1 MFLIIAFLGGMIS
14 LLSPC
19 TLPVIPLLFAGFQGQ
34 RRHLLAL
41 FTGMIVMFTL
51 VAMLVTVA
59 SEWIVNATLV
69 GRWVALLVLAIAALA
84 LIFPQFAQRIAGP
97 AVSAGNALNNRS
109 TQTRGMLSAFLAG
122 LAVGL
127 LWSPCAGPIL
137 GAIFSINIAG
147 HSSITTGALLIAY
160 GGGCALMLALLAAGG
175 RTLMAPLR
183 AKSALMARL
192 RQGAGVVMLATV
204 VFNATGLTTALKGAN
219 GLADNL
225 ENSLLSLA
233 NPSTAQPK
241 LQPVVQ
247 ETPRSDLPSLSGGT
261 GWINGDPVTPESLKG
276 KVVLIDFW
284 TWDCINCQHTLP
296 YVRDWANK
304 YQSQGLVVIGV
315 HTPEYPWEK
324 PLSSV
329 KDAVNKWQLPYRV
342 VADNNYQIWNAFG
355 NQYWPAHYYFD
366 AKGQLRYTSFG
377 EGNYDKQE
385 QVIQQ
390 LLKETRT

>member
-34 RRHLLAL
+34 RRHILALLA
-41 FTGMIVMFTL
+41 GMIVMFTL
-51 VAMLVTVA
+51 VALVATAA
-59 SEWIVNATLV
+59 SSWIAQATIA
-69 GRWVALLVLAIAALA
+69 GRCVALVVLAIAALA
-84 LIFPQFAQRIAGP
+84 LIFPTFAQRIAGP
-97 AVSAGNALNNRS
+97 AVSAGNLLNTRS
-109 TQTRGMLSAFLAG
+109 GQTRGMISAFLAG

-137 GAIFSINIAG
+137 GAIFSLNIAG
-147 HSSITTGALLIAY
+147 HSAIATGALLAAY
-160 GGGCALMLALLAAGG
+160 GSGCALMLGLLVAGG

-183 AKSALMARL
+183 ARSALMERL
-192 RQGAGVVMLATV
+192 RKGAGVVMLATV
-204 VFNATGLTTALKGAN
+204 AFSATGMTSVLKGAN
-219 GLADNL
+219 GVADRL

-233 NPSTAQPK
+233 KPTATPVK
-241 LQPVVQ
+241 LQPVVMTEPSSQ
-247 ETPRSDLPSLSGGT
+247 LPSLSGGT
-261 GWINGDPVTPESLKG
+261 GWINDDPVTSDSLRG

-296 YVRDWANK
+296 YVRDWAKK

-324 PLSSV
+324 PLASV
-329 KDAVNKWQLPYRV
+329 QKAVTKWQLPYRV
-342 VADNNYQIWNAFG
+342 VTDNNYQIWNAFG

-377 EGNYDKQE
+377 EGNYDQQE
-385 QVIQQ
+385 KVIQQ
-390 LLKETRT
+390 LLKEARS

>member
-34 RRHLLAL
+34 RRHILALLA
-41 FTGMIVMFTL
+41 GMIVMFTL
-51 VAMLVTVA
+51 VALVATAA
-59 SEWIVNATLV
+59 SSWIAQATIA
-69 GRWVALLVLAIAALA
+69 GRWVALVVLAIAALA
-84 LIFPQFAQRIAGP
+84 LIFPTFAQRIAGP
-97 AVSAGNALNNRS
+97 AVSAGNLLNTRS
-109 TQTRGMLSAFLAG
+109 GQTRGTLSAFLAG

-137 GAIFSINIAG
+137 GAIFSLNIAG
-147 HSSITTGALLIAY
+147 HSAIATGALLAAY
-160 GGGCALMLALLAAGG
+160 GSGCALMLGLLVAGG

-183 AKSALMARL
+183 AQSALMERL
-192 RQGAGVVMLATV
+192 RKGAGVVMLATV
-204 VFNATGLTTALKGAN
+204 AFNATGMTSVLKGAN
-219 GLADNL
+219 GVADRL

-233 NPSTAQPK
+233 KPTTTPVK
-241 LQPVVQ
+241 LQPVVMTEPSSQ
-247 ETPRSDLPSLSGGT
+247 LPSLSGGT
-261 GWINGDPVTPESLKG
+261 GWINGDPVTSDSLRG

-296 YVRDWANK
+296 YVRDWAKK

-324 PLSSV
+324 PLASV
-329 KDAVNKWQLPYRV
+329 QKAVTKWQLPYRV
-342 VADNNYQIWNAFG
+342 VTDNNYQIWNAFG

-377 EGNYDKQE
+377 EGNYDQQE
-385 QVIQQ
+385 KVIQQ
-390 LLKETRT
+390 LLKEARS

>member
-41 FTGMIVMFTL
+41 FAGMIVMFTL

-69 GRWVALLVLAIAALA
+69 GRWVALLFLAIAALA

-192 RQGAGVVMLATV
+192 RQGAGVVMLAAV
-204 VFNATGLTTALKGAN
+204 VFNATGLSSTLKGAN
-219 GLADNL
+219 GLADSL

-233 NPSTAQPK
+233 KPVTAQPK
-241 LQPVVQ
+241 LRPVVQ

-261 GWINGDPVTPESLKG
+261 GWINGDPVPPESLKG

-390 LLKETRT
+390 LLKEART

>member
-69 GRWVALLVLAIAALA
+69 GHWVALLVLAIAALA

-147 HSSITTGALLIAY
+147 HSSITTGALLMAY

-219 GLADNL
+219 GLADSL
-225 ENSLLSLA
+225 ENSLLNLA
-233 NPSTAQPK
+233 KPSTAQPK

-390 LLKETRT
+390 LLKEART

>member
-1 MFLIIAFLGGMIS
+1 MFLIVAFLGGMIS

-160 GGGCALMLALLAAGG
+160 GGGCALMIALLAAGG

-219 GLADNL
+219 GLADSL

-233 NPSTAQPK
+233 KPSAAQPK

-261 GWINGDPVTPESLKG
+261 GWINGDPATPESLKG

-390 LLKETRT
+390 LLKEART

>member
-41 FTGMIVMFTL
+41 FAGMIVMFTL

-137 GAIFSINIAG
+137 GAIFSMNIAG

-192 RQGAGVVMLATV
+192 RQGAGVVMLAAV
-204 VFNATGLTTALKGAN
+204 VFNATGLSSTLKGAN
-219 GLADNL
+219 GLADSL

-233 NPSTAQPK
+233 KPVTAQPK
-241 LQPVVQ
+241 LRPVVQ

-366 AKGQLRYTSFG
+366 AKDQLRYTSFG

-390 LLKETRT
+390 LLKEART

>member
-41 FTGMIVMFTL
+41 FAGMIVLFTL
-51 VAMLVTVA
+51 VAMLVTAA

-109 TQTRGMLSAFLAG
+109 TQTRGMFSAFLAG

-137 GAIFSINIAG
+137 GAIFSIHIAG

-160 GGGCALMLALLAAGG
+160 GSGCALMLALLAVGG
-175 RTLMAPLR
+175 RTLMASLK

-192 RQGAGVVMLATV
+192 RQGAGVVMLAAV
-204 VFNATGLTTALKGAN
+204 VFNATGLTTTLKGAN
-219 GLADNL
+219 GLADSL

-233 NPSTAQPK
+233 KPATTQPK

-247 ETPRSDLPSLSGGT
+247 EAPRSDLPSLGGGT

-329 KDAVNKWQLPYRV
+329 KEAVNKWQLPYRV

-390 LLKETRT
+390 LLKEART

>member
-1 MFLIIAFLGGMIS
+1 MFLIVAFLGGMIS

-84 LIFPQFAQRIAGP
+84 LIFPQFAQRIARP

-219 GLADNL
+219 GLADSL
-225 ENSLLSLA
+225 ENSLLNLA
-233 NPSTAQPK
+233 KPSTAQPK

-390 LLKETRT
+390 LLKEART

>member
-1 MFLIIAFLGGMIS
+1 MFLVIAFLGGMIS

-34 RRHLLAL
+34 RRHILAL
-41 FTGMIVMFTL
+41 FAGMIVMFTL
-51 VAMLVTVA
+51 VAMAVTVA
-59 SEWIVNATLV
+59 SEWIAEATLI
-69 GRWVALLVLAIAALA
+69 GRWVALAILAIAALS
-84 LIFPQFAQRIAGP
+84 LIFPSFAQRIARP
-97 AVSAGNALNNRS
+97 AVSVGNILNTRS
-109 TQTRGMLSAFLAG
+109 GQTRGIASAFLAG

-147 HSSITTGALLIAY
+147 HSAIATGALLTAY
-160 GGGCALMLALLAAGG
+160 GSGCALMLGLLIVGG
-175 RTLMAPLR
+175 RKLVAPLR
-183 AKSALMARL
+183 AKSALMERL
-192 RQGAGVVMLATV
+192 RQAAGGVMLAAV
-204 VFNATGLTTALKGAN
+204 ALNATGVTSILKGAN
-219 GLADNL
+219 GVADYL
-225 ENSLLSLA
+225 ETSLLNLA
-233 NPSTAQPK
+233 KPATTPVK
-241 LQPVVQ
+241 LQPVVMTESSSQ
-247 ETPRSDLPSLSGGT
+247 LPSLSGGT
-261 GWINGDPVTPESLKG
+261 GWINGDSVTSESLRG

-296 YVRDWANK
+296 HVRDWATK

-329 KDAVNKWQLPYRV
+329 KNAVNKWQLPYRV
-342 VADNNYQIWNAFG
+342 VTDNNYQIWNAFG

-377 EGNYDKQE
+377 EGNYEQQE
-385 QVIQQ
+385 KVIQQ
-390 LLKETRT
+390 LLKEARS

>member
-1 MFLIIAFLGGMIS
+1 MFLIIAFLGGIIS

-34 RRHLLAL
+34 RRHILAL
-41 FTGMIVMFTL
+41 FAGMIVMFTL
-51 VAMLVTVA
+51 VAMAVTVA
-59 SEWIVNATLV
+59 SEWIAEATLI
-69 GRWVALLVLAIAALA
+69 GRWVALVILAIAALS
-84 LIFPQFAQRIAGP
+84 LIFPSFAQRIARP
-97 AVSAGNALNNRS
+97 AVSVGNVLNTRS
-109 TQTRGMLSAFLAG
+109 GQTRGIASAFLAG

-147 HSSITTGALLIAY
+147 HSAIATGALLAAY
-160 GGGCALMLALLAAGG
+160 GSGCALMLGLLIVGG
-175 RTLMAPLR
+175 RKLVAPLR
-183 AKSALMARL
+183 AKSALMERL
-192 RQGAGVVMLATV
+192 RQAAGGVMLAAV
-204 VFNATGLTTALKGAN
+204 ALNATGVTSILKGAN
-219 GLADNL
+219 GVADYL
-225 ENSLLSLA
+225 ETSLLNLA
-233 NPSTAQPK
+233 KPATTPVK
-241 LQPVVQ
+241 LQPVVMTEPSSQ
-247 ETPRSDLPSLSGGT
+247 LPSLSGGT
-261 GWINGDPVTPESLKG
+261 GWINGDSVTSESLRG

-296 YVRDWANK
+296 HVRDWATK

-329 KDAVNKWQLPYRV
+329 KNAVNKWQLPYRV
-342 VADNNYQIWNAFG
+342 VTDNNYQIWNAFG

-377 EGNYDKQE
+377 EGNYEQQE
-385 QVIQQ
+385 KVIQQ
-390 LLKETRT
+390 LLKEARS

>member
-34 RRHLLAL
+34 RRHILAL
-41 FTGMIVMFTL
+41 FAGMIVMFTL
-51 VAMLVTVA
+51 VAMAVTVA
-59 SEWIVNATLV
+59 SEWIAEATII
-69 GRWVALLVLAIAALA
+69 GRWVALVILAIAALS
-84 LIFPQFAQRIAGP
+84 LISPSFARRIAQP
-97 AVSAGNALNNRS
+97 AVSVGNALNTRS
-109 TQTRGMLSAFLAG
+109 GKTRGIASAFLAG

-147 HSSITTGALLIAY
+147 NSAIATGALLAAY
-160 GGGCALMLALLAAGG
+160 GSGCALMLGLLIIGG
-175 RTLMAPLR
+175 RKLLAPLR
-183 AKSALMARL
+183 AKSALMERL
-192 RQGAGVVMLATV
+192 RQAAGGVMLAAV
-204 VFNATGLTTALKGAN
+204 ALNATGVTSILKGAN
-219 GLADNL
+219 GVADYL
-225 ENSLLSLA
+225 ETSLLNLA
-233 NPSTAQPK
+233 KPATTPVK
-241 LQPVVQ
+241 LQPVVMAEPSSQ
-247 ETPRSDLPSLSGGT
+247 LPSLSGGT
-261 GWINGDPVTPESLKG
+261 GWINGDSVTSESLRG

-284 TWDCINCQHTLP
+284 TWDCVNCQHTLP
-296 YVRDWANK
+296 HVRDWATK

-329 KDAVNKWQLPYRV
+329 KNAVNKWQLPYRV
-342 VADNNYQIWNAFG
+342 VTDNNYQIWNAFG

-377 EGNYDKQE
+377 EGNYEQQE
-385 QVIQQ
+385 KVIQQ
-390 LLKETRT
+390 LLKEARS

>member
-34 RRHLLAL
+34 RRHILALLA
-41 FTGMIVMFTL
+41 GMIVMFTL
-51 VAMLVTVA
+51 VALVATAA
-59 SEWIVNATLV
+59 SSWIAQATIA
-69 GRWVALLVLAIAALA
+69 GRWVALVVLAIAALA
-84 LIFPQFAQRIAGP
+84 LIFPTFAQRIAGP
-97 AVSAGNALNNRS
+97 AVSAGNLLNTRS
-109 TQTRGMLSAFLAG
+109 GQTRGMISAFLAG

-137 GAIFSINIAG
+137 GAIFSLNIAG
-147 HSSITTGALLIAY
+147 HSAIATGALLAAY
-160 GGGCALMLALLAAGG
+160 GSGCALMLGLLVAGG

-183 AKSALMARL
+183 ARSALMERL
-192 RQGAGVVMLATV
+192 RKGAGVVMLATV
-204 VFNATGLTTALKGAN
+204 AFNATGMTSVLKGAN
-219 GLADNL
+219 GVADRL

-233 NPSTAQPK
+233 KPTTTPVK
-241 LQPVVQ
+241 LQPVVMTEPSSQ
-247 ETPRSDLPSLSGGT
+247 LPSLSGGT
-261 GWINGDPVTPESLKG
+261 GWINGDPLTSDSLRG

-296 YVRDWANK
+296 YVRDWAKK

-324 PLSSV
+324 PLASV
-329 KDAVNKWQLPYRV
+329 QKAVTKWQLPYRV
-342 VADNNYQIWNAFG
+342 VTDNNYQIWNAFG

-377 EGNYDKQE
+377 EGNYDQQE
-385 QVIQQ
+385 KVIQQ
-390 LLKETRT
+390 LLKEARS

>member
-34 RRHLLAL
+34 RRHILAL
-41 FTGMIVMFTL
+41 FAGMIVMFTL
-51 VAMLVTVA
+51 VAMAVTVA
-59 SEWIVNATLV
+59 SEWIAEATLI
-69 GRWVALLVLAIAALA
+69 GRWVALVILAIAALS
-84 LIFPQFAQRIAGP
+84 LISPSFAQRIAWP
-97 AVSAGNALNNRS
+97 AVSVGNVLNTRS
-109 TQTRGMLSAFLAG
+109 GQTRGIASAFLAG

-147 HSSITTGALLIAY
+147 HSAIATGALLAAY
-160 GGGCALMLALLAAGG
+160 GSGCALMLGLLIVGG
-175 RTLMAPLR
+175 RKLVAPLR
-183 AKSALMARL
+183 AKSALMERL
-192 RQGAGVVMLATV
+192 RQAAGGVMLAAV
-204 VFNATGLTTALKGAN
+204 VLNATGVTSILKGAN
-219 GLADNL
+219 GVADYL
-225 ENSLLSLA
+225 ETSLLNLA
-233 NPSTAQPK
+233 KPATTPVK
-241 LQPVVQ
+241 LQPVVMTEPSSQ
-247 ETPRSDLPSLSGGT
+247 LPSLNGGT
-261 GWINGDPVTPESLKG
+261 GWINGDSVTSESLHG

-296 YVRDWANK
+296 HVRDWATK

-329 KDAVNKWQLPYRV
+329 KNAVNKWQLPYRV
-342 VADNNYQIWNAFG
+342 VTDNNYQIWNAFG

-366 AKGQLRYTSFG
+366 VKGQLRYTSFG
-377 EGNYDKQE
+377 EGNYEQQE
-385 QVIQQ
+385 KVIQQ
-390 LLKETRT
+390 LLKEARS

>member
-1 MFLIIAFLGGMIS
+1 MFLIVAFLGGMIS

-219 GLADNL
+219 GLADSL
-225 ENSLLSLA
+225 ENSLLNLA
-233 NPSTAQPK
+233 KPSTAQPK

-390 LLKETRT
+390 LLKEART

>member
-137 GAIFSINIAG
+137 GAIFSIHIAG
-147 HSSITTGALLIAY
+147 HSSITTGTLLIAY

-192 RQGAGVVMLATV
+192 HQGAGVVMLATV

-219 GLADNL
+219 GLADSL
-225 ENSLLSLA
+225 ENSLLNLA
-233 NPSTAQPK
+233 KPSTAQPK

-390 LLKETRT
+390 LLKEART

>member
-34 RRHLLAL
+34 RRHILAL
-41 FTGMIVMFTL
+41 FAGMIVMFTL
-51 VAMLVTVA
+51 VAMAVTVA
-59 SEWIVNATLV
+59 SEWIAEATII
-69 GRWVALLVLAIAALA
+69 GRWVALVILAIAALS
-84 LIFPQFAQRIAGP
+84 LISPSFARRIAQP
-97 AVSAGNALNNRS
+97 AVSVGNALNTRS
-109 TQTRGMLSAFLAG
+109 GQTRGIASAFLAG

-147 HSSITTGALLIAY
+147 NSAIATGALLAAY
-160 GGGCALMLALLAAGG
+160 GSGCALMLGLLIIGG
-175 RTLMAPLR
+175 RKLMAPLR
-183 AKSALMARL
+183 AKSALMERL
-192 RQGAGVVMLATV
+192 RQAVGGVMLAAV
-204 VFNATGLTTALKGAN
+204 ALNATGVTSILKGAN
-219 GLADNL
+219 GVADYL
-225 ENSLLSLA
+225 ETSLLNLA
-233 NPSTAQPK
+233 KPATTPVK
-241 LQPVVQ
+241 LQPVVMAEPSSQ
-247 ETPRSDLPSLSGGT
+247 LPSLSGGT
-261 GWINGDPVTPESLKG
+261 GWINGDSVTSESLRG

-296 YVRDWANK
+296 HVRDWATK

-329 KDAVNKWQLPYRV
+329 KNAVNKWQLPYRV
-342 VADNNYQIWNAFG
+342 VTDNNYQIWNAFG

-377 EGNYDKQE
+377 EGNYEQQE
-385 QVIQQ
+385 KVIQQ
-390 LLKETRT
+390 LLKEARS